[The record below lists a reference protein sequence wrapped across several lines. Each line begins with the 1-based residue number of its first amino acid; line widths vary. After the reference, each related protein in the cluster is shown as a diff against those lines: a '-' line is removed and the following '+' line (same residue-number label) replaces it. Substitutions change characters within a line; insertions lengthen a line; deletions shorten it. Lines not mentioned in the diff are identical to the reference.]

1 MEDIKTTVVYL
12 SNTLNGNTDVIN
24 ISEIKK
30 YAEELTGVFKV
41 WSPDD
46 ISLSDPEHV
55 SRQIKKDSIKRIVI
69 AGNNP
74 GMFKSLFAKSMVLA
88 GNDPDDVI
96 LASFSEHGALCMKD
110 TDWAKAI
117 VSSAVNDVSISI

>member
-1 MEDIKTTVVYL
+1 
-12 SNTLNGNTDVIN
+12 
-24 ISEIKK
+24 
-30 YAEELTGVFKV
+30 VFTV
-41 WSPDD
+41 WSPVD
-46 ISLSDPEHV
+46 ISLSDPEQV

-96 LASFSEHGALCMKD
+96 LTSFSEHGALCMKD
-110 TDWAKAI
+110 TDWTTKF
-117 VSSAVNDVSISI
+117 